1 MSRTKKILIALI
13 AVFIIIQFIKPDK
26 NQSVA
31 DTPNDIFAHYQAPD
45 STRQLIR
52 TACYNCHSNNTVYPW
67 YSEVQPVAWWLSN
80 HIKDAKAELNFSEFA
95 SYLPKKADHKLEEVV
110 EMVKEGD
117 MPLKSYS
124 LVHKD
129 SRLTDAQRVEITTWA
144 DQLRGQIQP
153 LIK

>member
-1 MSRTKKILIALI
+1 MSRTKKILLTLI